1 MLAGLKQDARE
12 RVGEALSDADIRRLL
27 PGAKILKYSDLSRV
41 SSLFDLL
48 PKVSSYV
55 FILYEDSVNRG
66 HWTLVSR
73 PADGVAE
80 YFDSYGGPP
89 DAPLRWTAKE
99 RRSALGERQPYLS
112 ILLED
117 ALREGLVSSV
127 VYNKRKYQSESQAV
141 ADCGRWCVLRARELD
156 LDLDEFSAFVTR
168 ECRRLRMN
176 PDECVT
182 TLIQ

>member
-12 RVGEALSDADIRRLL
+12 RVSEALSDADIKRHL

-41 SSLFDLL
+41 SSLFDVL
-48 PKVSSYV
+48 PRVCDFA

-66 HWTLVSR
+66 HWVLISR
-73 PADGVAE
+73 PADGVGE
-80 YFDSYGGPP
+80 YYDSYGGGV

-99 RRSALGERQPYLS
+99 RRSALGERHPYLS
-112 ILLED
+112 ILFED
-117 ALREGLVSSV
+117 CLRSGDLSEV
-127 VYNKRKYQSESQAV
+127 VYNKRKYQSDSPAV
-141 ADCGRWCVLRARELD
+141 ADCGRWCVLRAKNLD
-156 LDLDEFSAFVTR
+156 LDLDEFSRYVTR

-182 TLIQ
+182 TLVV

>member
-1 MLAGLKQDARE
+1 MLAGLKQDARD

-48 PKVSSYV
+48 PKVSDYV

-117 ALREGLVSSV
+117 ALREMHGGPGGLEAGAGTGSGSGG
-127 VYNKRKYQSESQAV
+127 SE
-141 ADCGRWCVLRARELD
+141 
-156 LDLDEFSAFVTR
+156 
-168 ECRRLRMN
+168 
-176 PDECVT
+176 P
-182 TLIQ
+182 

>member
-12 RVGEALSDADIRRLL
+12 RVSEALSDADIKRHL

-41 SSLFDLL
+41 SSLFDVL
-48 PKVSSYV
+48 PRVCDFA

-66 HWTLVSR
+66 HWVLISR
-73 PADGVAE
+73 PADGVGE
-80 YFDSYGGPP
+80 YYDSYGGGV

-99 RRSALGERQPYLS
+99 RRSALGERHPYLS
-112 ILLED
+112 ILFED
-117 ALREGLVSSV
+117 CLRSGDLSEV
-127 VYNKRKYQSESQAV
+127 VYNKRKYQSDSPAV
-141 ADCGRWCVLRARELD
+141 ADCGRWCVLRAKNLD
-156 LDLDEFSAFVTR
+156 LDLDELSRYVTR

-182 TLIQ
+182 TLVV